1 MSSIRINFHVVIGI
15 EAKTFD
21 DHFIDQICLDL
32 DERLTRLTGGI
43 TRFTGEGTWTP
54 ASQQER
60 FDGPL
65 ERDTSINY
73 MISVP
78 SSREDTTL
86 KGMRRQICD
95 VVRRYELPVRYV
107 HVSRTIA
114 EERIFSIEQ
123 PENSENSQAVLESSC
138 ITQLR

>member
-15 EAKTFD
+15 EVNTFD
-21 DHFIDQICLDL
+21 DHFINQVCLDL

-43 TRFTGEGTWTP
+43 TRFTGEGTCTS
-54 ASQQER
+54 ASQQDH

-78 SSREDTTL
+78 ANREDTTL
-86 KGMRRQICD
+86 KGMRLQICE
-95 VVRRYELPVRYV
+95 VVQHYGLPVRYV
-107 HVSRTIA
+107 HVSRTVA
-114 EERIFSIEQ
+114 EERIFSIEHPSTGEIPQ
-123 PENSENSQAVLESSC
+123 VAY
-138 ITQLR
+138 

>member
-15 EAKTFD
+15 EAKTFED
-21 DHFIDQICLDL
+21 LFMDQVFHDL

-43 TRFTGEGTWTP
+43 TRFTGAGTWTP
-54 ASQQER
+54 ASQQDC

-78 SSREDTTL
+78 PSREDAIL
-86 KGMRRQICD
+86 NGMQLQICE
-95 VVRRYELPVRYV
+95 VVRRFGLPVRYV
-107 HVSRTIA
+107 HVSRTVA

-123 PENSENSQAVLESSC
+123 PDNSENPQASY
-138 ITQLR
+138 

>member
-1 MSSIRINFHVVIGI
+1 MSSVRINFHVVIGI
-15 EAKTFD
+15 EAKAFD
-21 DHFIDQICLDL
+21 AHFINQVCLDL

-54 ASQQER
+54 ASQQDR

-65 ERDTSINY
+65 ERDISINY

-78 SSREDTTL
+78 ASREDAIL
-86 KGMRRQICD
+86 SGMRLQICE
-95 VVRRYELPVRYV
+95 VVRRFGLPVRYV
-107 HVSRTIA
+107 HVSRTVA

-123 PENSENSQAVLESSC
+123 PDNSESPQASY
-138 ITQLR
+138 